1 VVKPS
6 NSSDAASEQA
16 KGNALKAFRDGEI
29 AREENAHV
37 ASENA
42 RVSDQKASST
52 STWSNPLIVAIFAA
66 SLAAIGSASVAL
78 INAKYGRDLEARQ
91 SEHAR
96 ILEVIKTGD
105 PDKAA
110 INLDFLLN
118 AGLIVDPDTQQ
129 KLHDFL
135 KNRLPGTGPAL
146 LEQPPRPF
154 ESTSDFHVSEL
165 VFLRAWLQ
173 RLTQAPDVA
182 VNKST
187 LDEVIAKAKMAEQ
200 QVAEDRSSKTNSG
213 KSQIQK

>member
-1 VVKPS
+1 MVTPS
-6 NSSDAASEQA
+6 DSSDAASEQA
-16 KGNALKAFRDGEI
+16 EGEALKDCLDREI
-29 AREENAHV
+29 ALEERVQDPGEKAL
-37 ASENA
+37 
-42 RVSDQKASST
+42 VSDQNASST
-52 STWSNPLIVAIFAA
+52 SRWSNPLIVAIFAA

-110 INLDFLLN
+110 INLDFLLS
-118 AGLIVDPDTQQ
+118 AGLIVDPDTQR
-129 KLHDFL
+129 KLHEFL

-146 LEQPPRPF
+146 LAQPPQPF
-154 ESTSDFHVSEL
+154 ESPSDFHASEL

-173 RLTQAPDVA
+173 RLTQAPDVK

-187 LDEVIAKAKMAEQ
+187 LDEVIVKTRMAEQ
-200 QVAEDRSSKTNSG
+200 QVAEDRRSKTSSG
-213 KSQIQK
+213 KP